1 MRSLIEINK
10 KIYDVSGLR
19 VGKWYISYSPND
31 GKRLLFKYRE
41 CSGSYVFDSGCY
53 LYWCDRYDN
62 GDTETF
68 DLCDGYYCVRA
79 SNGEVRKYFP
89 E

>member
-1 MRSLIEINK
+1 MRSIGEIKK

-19 VGKWYISYSPND
+19 VGKWYISYSPYDN
-31 GKRLLFKYRE
+31 KRLLFKYKR
-41 CSGSYVFDSGCY
+41 CSGNTVFDSGCY
-53 LYWCDRYDN
+53 HYWFDRYDN

-79 SNGEVRKYFP
+79 SNEEVKKYFP